1 MKSSNSLMRSGLVL
15 AIGLVSIVFAPNAGA
30 QVQTQTGIREGQSSE
45 VVRVGR
51 GEVLTVGGNDLIV
64 RMQDGSFR
72 HFENIPE
79 SAKVTVDGKQLGI
92 HDLKPG
98 MKLQRTI
105 TTTTTPQIV
114 ITVETVTGKIRF
126 VNAPLAVVLTLENGT
141 NQSFK
146 IPKDQ
151 KFKVNGE
158 MVDAFGLKKGMVV
171 TATKIVEVPVSVV
184 SQQKSVK
191 GTMPTPPRAAQV
203 PASVPSQEKSVSG
216 LMPTPPPAPPA
227 DTPLLIAEGAPT
239 TARPETTETPSA
251 PVTTNPTTGSYL
263 PFIGAGILLLI
274 IILVGAKV
282 VRGKPQVQDGSTSAL
297 TPHSP
302 LGSPRRSSTG
312 GQLSVNPSLLCGRS
326 HLLGKDGGLKNA
338 SIPSVH
344 DHRASDR
351 RYSKRCHGCCCC
363 KISARTILV

>member
-45 VVRVGR
+45 VVDR
-51 GEVLTVGGNDLIV
+51 GEVLTIEGNDLIV
-64 RMQDGSFR
+64 RMQDGSIR

-114 ITVETVTGKIRF
+114 TTVETVTGKIWF
-126 VNAPLAVVLTLENGT
+126 DNAPLAVVLTLENGT

-184 SQQKSVK
+184 SQQKSVS
-191 GTMPTPPRAAQV
+191 GT
-203 PASVPSQEKSVSG
+203 
-216 LMPTPPPAPPA
+216 MPTPPPAPPA

-263 PFIGAGILLLI
+263 PFIGWGNIAADYYFG
-274 IILVGAKV
+274 
-282 VRGKPQVQDGSTSAL
+282 
-297 TPHSP
+297 
-302 LGSPRRSSTG
+302 RSKIRSREA
-312 GQLSVNPSLLCGRS
+312 PSLGWFDICV
-326 HLLGKDGGLKNA
+326 DA
-338 SIPSVH
+338 AQP
-344 DHRASDR
+344 
-351 RYSKRCHGCCCC
+351 
-363 KISARTILV
+363 ARQPT